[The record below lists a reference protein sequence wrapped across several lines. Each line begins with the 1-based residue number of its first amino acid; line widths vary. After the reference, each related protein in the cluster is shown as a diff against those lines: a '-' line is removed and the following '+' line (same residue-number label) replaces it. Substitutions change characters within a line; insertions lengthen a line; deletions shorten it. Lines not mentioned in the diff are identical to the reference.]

1 MSSQVD
7 VKEAQQK
14 AGLVSMVASLE
25 LGQPDLQKL
34 LYDLESG
41 MPYLFVDQL
50 TVQAPDTVTH
60 GEGGRLRVVL
70 GVSGQWQGA
79 K

>member
-1 MSSQVD
+1 
-7 VKEAQQK
+7 
-14 AGLVSMVASLE
+14 
-25 LGQPDLQKL
+25 
-34 LYDLESG
+34 

-50 TVQAPDTVTH
+50 SVQAPDTVAR